1 MQGNVSWQS
10 PSNIALIKYWGK
22 HGRQLPRNA
31 SISFTLSNC
40 ISTTEVE
47 YDTGAGTFSVEF
59 NFEGQRNDAFGSR
72 IGKFLLS
79 IVDKLP
85 WIEQSAFKIASKN
98 SFPHSSG
105 IASSASAM
113 SAMAMCLVDIDAQIQ
128 EMSYLDI
135 PLASELSRLGS
146 GSASRSVIPQ
156 LGVWGECH
164 IEDASDDYAI
174 PYADQVDPV
183 FHTFHDDILIVS
195 ASEKSVSSS
204 AGHQLMDQSVFA
216 AARYALA
223 NDRLLALTSAMQTGD
238 LDTFG
243 SIVEDEALTL
253 HGLMMCSEPSF
264 ALLEPNTLNL
274 INAIRTYRSET
285 NIPVYFTLDAGP
297 NIHLL
302 YPDSFSKQVSKW
314 RDEVLIHFCENQRI
328 ITDQVGHGPKKLY

>member
-1 MQGNVSWQS
+1 MQGTVSWQS

-31 SISFTLSNC
+31 SISFTLSHC
-40 ISTTEVE
+40 VSTTEMTV
-47 YDTGAGTFSVEF
+47 DTGGSEF
-59 NFEGQRNDAFGSR
+59 NLEFYFEGQRNDAFGAR
-72 IGKFLLS
+72 MEKFLLS
-79 IVDKLP
+79 ITDKLP
-85 WIEQSAFKIASKN
+85 WIGNTTFKISSKN

-113 SAMAMCLVDIDAQIQ
+113 SAVAMCLVDIDAQLQ
-128 EMSYLDI
+128 GKSYLDL
-135 PLASELSRLGS
+135 PLASELARLGS
-146 GSASRSVIPQ
+146 GSASRSIIPS

-164 IEDASDDYAI
+164 ITDSTDDYAI
-174 PYADQVDPV
+174 PYSDQVDPI

-223 NDRLLALTSAMQTGD
+223 NDRLKALTGAMKEGD
-238 LDTFG
+238 LETFG

-274 INAIRTYRSET
+274 INAIRAFRKDTA
-285 NIPVYFTLDAGP
+285 IPVYFTLDAGP

-302 YPDSFSKQVSKW
+302 YPDQYTTEVGKW
-314 RDEVLIHFCENQRI
+314 RDEVLAQYCEDNRI
-328 ITDQVGHGPKKLY
+328 ITDQVGHGPKKLK